1 MNNMYEEITSNVE
14 GKMDTNK
21 SRRSRGQ
28 NRNDMKEQN
37 SETNPQE
44 GAYHSISYTN
54 NFMLL

>member
-1 MNNMYEEITSNVE
+1 MYEDITGNVE

-21 SRRSRGQ
+21 SRRSRRQ
-28 NRNDMKEQN
+28 NRNDMKEHN

>member
-1 MNNMYEEITSNVE
+1 MKNVKEDIKSNVE
-14 GKMDTNK
+14 GKKDTNK
-21 SRRSRGQ
+21 WRRSRGQ

-37 SETNPQE
+37 SEKNPQE